1 MANMLQPNRKSIWR
15 KPIPTSADRQAVI
28 DGNASND
35 NFATAPKLSLN
46 RDNAIEFLTTIK
58 TLTGQMDAG
67 GASLRIKNEVIE
79 QLNHFI
85 SFAKTELIPTTSQE
99 TPSTLEPE
107 ERVRLGKECTKCI
120 QANVAIASL
129 EEKLSTLQA
138 RFDDTER
145 NTETMERK
153 EVLNLSLLNHSDELN
168 ARGLAAQEARG
179 HLNQKIQSL
188 RQGVNSGHFPVSKV
202 QTTSVNGEPNG
213 HLNDVDVSTQEL
225 EVRENCFKCLT

>member
-1 MANMLQPNRKSIWR
+1 
-15 KPIPTSADRQAVI
+15 
-28 DGNASND
+28 
-35 NFATAPKLSLN
+35 
-46 RDNAIEFLTTIK
+46 
-58 TLTGQMDAG
+58 MDAG

-107 ERVRLGKECTKCI
+107 ERVRLEKECTKCI

-138 RFDDTER
+138 RFDVTER

-153 EVLNLSLLNHSDELN
+153 TEVLNLSLVNHSDELN

-202 QTTSVNGEPNG
+202 QTTSVNREPNG